1 MSISV
6 NQLTKKFGS
15 QIAVNNISFQIEKGI
30 VGFLG
35 PNGAGKSTTMKMV
48 TGFLPSDSGEV
59 LINGMQMHVYNNEL
73 KGKIGYLPESN
84 PLYPD
89 MYVQEYLQFVA
100 RVHQLKNITKHTEEV
115 IQTVGLHPEVNKKI
129 GSLSKGYRQRVGLAA
144 ALVHHPDVLILD
156 EPTSGLDPNQIVEI
170 RSVIKSLAE
179 TKTILFSSHIMQEV
193 EWMCNKV
200 IIINKGTIVANGD
213 LDTLRKKV
221 ASSEFI
227 LVEFSEMVAYTK
239 LRELPHIIEATAV
252 KEGVMW
258 RIETKHATEMRK
270 VLLQF
275 SIEKQLNL
283 LSLQSEEQNLESVFQ
298 SLTL

>member
-221 ASSEFI
+221 AGSEFI

-275 SIEKQLNL
+275 SIEQQLNL

>member
-221 ASSEFI
+221 AGSEFI

>member
-35 PNGAGKSTTMKMV
+35 PNGAGKSTTMKMI
-48 TGFLPSDSGEV
+48 TGFIPSDSGEV

-73 KGKIGYLPESN
+73 KGKIGYLPEAN

-100 RVHQLKNITKHTEEV
+100 RVHQLKNPIKHTEEV
-115 IQTVGLHPEVNKKI
+115 IETVGLHPEVNKKI

-144 ALVHHPDVLILD
+144 ALVHNPDVLILD

-227 LVEFSEMVAYTK
+227 LVEFSEMVAYTT

-275 SIEKQLNL
+275 SIEQQLNL